1 MHKYIKKFMLTLLSA
16 AVCTAGMPAL
26 TVQAAQTAPVYVDS
40 EQSDLLPLSDIEIT
54 GVIPPT
60 AVEAFDTTAEARA
73 SDGTTW
79 TVSVFWRGTQEITDN
94 SIEPTDT
101 AHPLVASD
109 GTIWQFSAYQ
119 NETEGEDTSVSASFT
134 VTTKNGR
141 SHTLPIYPIQS
152 SGEEANTAEDDKL
165 YIPLL
170 VFYLPDG
177 YTCDG
182 QVKPGDSLSGI
193 YYMTGG
199 TISVFDAESGI
210 TYITGKIEFD
220 ESQGE
225 ATGESVQNDLV
236 EVMNPLEL
244 KPESIP
250 PLEPTSIPT
259 LSSIIN
265 P

>member
-1 MHKYIKKFMLTLLSA
+1 MHKYIKRIMFTLLSA
-16 AVCTAGMPAL
+16 AFCTAGMPAL

-60 AVEAFDTTAEARA
+60 AGEAFDTTAEARA

-79 TVSVFWRGTQEITDN
+79 TVSVFWLGTQEITD
-94 SIEPTDT
+94 STIEPTDT

-134 VTTKNGR
+134 VTTKNGG
-141 SHTLPIYPIQS
+141 SHTLPIYPIQA
-152 SGEEANTAEDDKL
+152 SGEKANTAEDNTL

-182 QVKPGDSLSGI
+182 QVEPGGSLSGI
-193 YYMTGG
+193 YYMNGG
-199 TISVFDAESGI
+199 TISIFAAESGI
-210 TYITGKIEFD
+210 TYITGKMKFD
-220 ESQGE
+220 ENQSE
-225 ATGESVQNDLV
+225 AAGESVQNDLV
-236 EVMNPLEL
+236 EVLNPLQSR
-244 KPESIP
+244 PESIP
-250 PLEPTSIPT
+250 PLEPTNIPS

>member
-16 AVCTAGMPAL
+16 AFCAAGTPAL

-60 AVEAFDTTAEARA
+60 AGEAFDTTAEARA

-79 TVSVFWRGTQEITDN
+79 TVSVFWLGTQEITDS

-101 AHPLVASD
+101 THPLVASD

-119 NETEGEDTSVSASFT
+119 TETEGENTSLSASFT
-134 VTTKNGR
+134 VKTANGS

-152 SGEEANTAEDDKL
+152 SGEEANTAEDDML

-182 QVKPGDSLSGI
+182 QVEPGGSLSGI

-199 TISVFDAESGI
+199 TISIFDAESGT
-210 TYITGKIEFD
+210 TYITGKLKFD
-220 ESQGE
+220 ENQ
-225 ATGESVQNDLV
+225 TGTTDESAQNDLV
-236 EVMNPLEL
+236 EVRNPLQL

-250 PLEPTSIPT
+250 PLEPTNIPS